1 MSKQNILRITLFV
14 SVLAFNPAVAQTNLR
29 PVTTAASLQEQEEE
43 RLSVEISDA
52 LEAKGLEHEAARE
65 ITQLY
70 VGKEIKKIERTVEAI
85 TASTRLRR
93 EEVIAYLSHEAL
105 FRKRPN
111 LYSYDALVRM
121 VSEITQRHPDTA
133 LLAQLRSIAEK
144 NSTIA

>member
-70 VGKEIKKIERTVEAI
+70 LGKIILFTMHQVPGLIIKVKI
-85 TASTRLRR
+85 
-93 EEVIAYLSHEAL
+93 
-105 FRKRPN
+105 
-111 LYSYDALVRM
+111 YSM
-121 VSEITQRHPDTA
+121 IF
-133 LLAQLRSIAEK
+133 
-144 NSTIA
+144 